1 VGFWVKNEG
10 WWVKL
15 GGLGKISREKMEK
28 NGEKWRK
35 MKKNR
40 EK

>member
-1 VGFWVKNEG
+1 MWVFGGENEG

-15 GGLGKISREKMEK
+15 GGLGKIGREKMEK
-28 NGEKWRK
+28 N
-35 MKKNR
+35 R